1 MTNAQA
7 ERKYFWHT
15 YQETLMENGE
25 PFSLKFFYDSQG
37 IFRHYAHVNASRF
50 PTNRCICIEF
60 TPQCGRVRYGIYL
73 ENDVVLY
80 GSLFNDKEKIESRL
94 GFRCHWEHG
103 TKGKNA
109 RRIYCEKEI
118 IAYNRDSYIDAI
130 DESMPRLLKF
140 AEVFDHLI

>member
-1 MTNAQA
+1 MPNTQT
-7 ERKYFWHT
+7 ERKYFWNA

-25 PFSLKFFYDSQG
+25 PFSLKYFYDSNG
-37 IFRHYAHVNASRF
+37 AYRHYAHVNAQRF
-50 PTNRCICIEF
+50 PANRCICIEF
-60 TPQCGRVRYGIYL
+60 TPQCGRVRYGVYL

-80 GSLFNDKEKIESRL
+80 DFLFNNKEKIEALL
-94 GFRCHWEHG
+94 GFCCHWEHG

-130 DESMPRLLKF
+130 DESIPRLLKF
-140 AEVFDHLI
+140 AEIFDNMI